1 MGKNK
6 KNSLKRER
14 NQKAK
19 LKRQRRKRLT
29 LIIAFAALI
38 IAVTV
43 VAIIVN
49 NPPERVFKYD
59 KGAYIDPDSGK
70 TYCPADT
77 SAYLIRTEFYKS
89 NYYGK
94 MDGDRVYTIP
104 GVKNKSWLVRKLTD
118 DLYQL
123 YYEESVTLPTISEF
137 EAAGLFLFIDSPLI
151 INREEITDKTKIDSI
166 VSLLTNGEKL
176 EKIEGATEIYS
187 IRFVSEKYGHMY
199 FCFEY
204 VMTENGSYFY
214 DHLSFSYI
222 KSNGILDEYAASLKE
237 NSGE

>member
-1 MGKNK
+1 M
-6 KNSLKRER
+6 
-14 NQKAK
+14 
-19 LKRQRRKRLT
+19 T
-29 LIIAFAALI
+29 LIIAFTALI

-59 KGAYIDPDSGK
+59 KGAFIDPDSGK

-77 SAYLIRTEFYKS
+77 SAYLIKTEFYKS

-94 MDGDRVYTIP
+94 MGGDKVYTIP
-104 GVKNKSWLVRKLTD
+104 GFKNKSWLVRRLTD

-137 EAAGLFLFIDSPLI
+137 EPTGLYIFVDAPLI
-151 INREEITDKTKIDSI
+151 IDREEITDKTEIGNI
-166 VSLLTNGEKL
+166 VSILTDGEKA
-176 EKIEGATEIYS
+176 EKPEGISETYS
-187 IRFVSEKYGHMY
+187 MRFVSEKYGHMY

-204 VMTENGSYFY
+204 VVTENGSYFY

-222 KSNGILDEYAASLKE
+222 KSNGILDSYVASLKE